1 MPVVILRSLLGRLG
15 AALVAL
21 VCLYASGAVWLS
33 DGYGNGLRA
42 LAVGAAVTVTTWL
55 LWWRPLAVLSQEGV
69 RVRNAWRTH
78 RLAWPDLSVAQTRW
92 GLVLQGGSG
101 RVGVSACQRGGL
113 LSAVRHERRA
123 PRAREEYLV
132 PVPPGR
138 PPRVYRTH
146 LDADDAAYLIGLYAA
161 ARAEDG
167 LHLRHEDPQQA
178 DPHPGGGPDGTSPGS
193 QPASQDRWDPAP
205 IVAAALSAA
214 AVIAAFTI
222 L

>member
-101 RVGVSACQRGGL
+101 SSR
-113 LSAVRHERRA
+113 
-123 PRAREEYLV
+123 
-132 PVPPGR
+132 
-138 PPRVYRTH
+138 
-146 LDADDAAYLIGLYAA
+146 LI
-161 ARAEDG
+161 
-167 LHLRHEDPQQA
+167 
-178 DPHPGGGPDGTSPGS
+178 
-193 QPASQDRWDPAP
+193 
-205 IVAAALSAA
+205 
-214 AVIAAFTI
+214 
-222 L
+222 